1 MGELETVSASER
13 GGTPAGPSPDGELR
27 PVVVSAVREEADDV
41 RSLLLLDPGGAP
53 LPPWTA
59 GAHIDT
65 VLPSGLVRQ
74 YSLCGDRADRSAYRI
89 AVLRD
94 EAGRGGSRE
103 LHEVASVG
111 ATLRIRGPRN
121 HFEFRDAPRYLF
133 LAGGIGITP
142 IHAMVHEAVRRGVPW
157 ELYYGGRTR
166 RSMAFAEEL
175 SRLPSGSVH
184 LVPQDE
190 QGILD
195 LDAIVARAPEGTA
208 VYCCGPEPMLTAAE
222 GACARLGRVAALH
235 LERFAAAGPRPAE
248 AATAT
253 PAEEFVVVLQ
263 RSGRELTVPPE
274 RSLLDVVRE
283 VVPDI
288 LFACEEGFCG
298 SCETRVL
305 EGQPEHHDSL
315 LSDDE
320 RERSETMMIC
330 VGRSRSSRL
339 VLDL

>member
-1 MGELETVSASER
+1 VGELETMSASER
-13 GGTPAGPSPDGELR
+13 GGKSALPSPDGELR
-27 PVVVSAVREEADDV
+27 HVVVSAVQEEADDV
-41 RSLLLLDPGGAP
+41 RSLLLVDPGGAP

-74 YSLCGDRADRSAYRI
+74 YSLCGDRADRNTYRI

-103 LHEVASVG
+103 LHETASVG

-142 IHAMVHEAVRRGVPW
+142 IHAMVHEAVRRGVPF

-175 SRLPSGSVH
+175 SLVSSGAVH

-195 LDAIVARAPEGTA
+195 LDAIVARTPEGAA

-222 GACARLGRVAALH
+222 GACARLNRAAALH
-235 LERFAAAGPRPAE
+235 LERFAAGPRPAE
-248 AATAT
+248 AA
-253 PAEEFVVVLQ
+253 PAIPGETFVVVLR

-320 RERSETMMIC
+320 RERSDTMMIC